1 VIPSISKIDLLTL
14 ASGDTLGLQIYKFKG
29 KQKGKKTYIQANLH
43 GAEIVGNAVIAR
55 LIEFLSSLDENCLRG
70 EIWLVP
76 VCNPLATNQ
85 RGHFFSTGRFNS
97 YDGQNWNR
105 IFWDYEK
112 ECEDLE
118 EFARSQL
125 NNEPEIIRK
134 NYLAKIQTAWQK
146 QLEKIDSPSSVSVSK
161 HYRAKLQSL
170 CLDANYVIDI
180 HSSSNQAIEF
190 LFAFKERQEIARYF
204 LLDYAILMNEY
215 DGDAFDEAFLKPW
228 LALEKQL
235 AVLGKEIK
243 FDVESWTLELGSG
256 MQMNPNSVDK
266 GFEGIK
272 NYLVYQKML
281 DIDTKV
287 ISKKIAIVTKD
298 KINSY
303 HAPTGGMIEN
313 RLPLNTEVKAGM
325 TIYQLLIFNK
335 QKLIPKTIDIQAET
349 DGIVFDLSTNN
360 CVSQGEYVMDILE
373 YQAN

>member
-1 VIPSISKIDLLTL
+1 
-14 ASGDTLGLQIYKFKG
+14 
-29 KQKGKKTYIQANLH
+29 
-43 GAEIVGNAVIAR
+43 
-55 LIEFLSSLDENCLRG
+55 
-70 EIWLVP
+70 
-76 VCNPLATNQ
+76 
-85 RGHFFSTGRFNS
+85 
-97 YDGQNWNR
+97 
-105 IFWDYEK
+105 
-112 ECEDLE
+112 
-118 EFARSQL
+118 
-125 NNEPEIIRK
+125 
-134 NYLAKIQTAWQK
+134 
-146 QLEKIDSPSSVSVSK
+146 
-161 HYRAKLQSL
+161 
-170 CLDANYVIDI
+170 
-180 HSSSNQAIEF
+180 
-190 LFAFKERQEIARYF
+190 
-204 LLDYAILMNEY
+204 
-215 DGDAFDEAFLKPW
+215 
-228 LALEKQL
+228 
-235 AVLGKEIK
+235 
-243 FDVESWTLELGSG
+243 